1 MAGKKP
7 KSKPK
12 AQKRKVELVAV
23 PLEVVPPEAQA
34 APAPEP
40 AAPPPL
46 PPPPPQPQLA
56 EGAAAP
62 KRKRRPIAEPDP
74 VMIPATP
81 DDVINNVLCR
91 EIVNPQDGG
100 EDAPPADPNIAVLDE
115 ITNGLA
121 HGTSVNHVK
130 DDIIRIASHQAEKT
144 QVIKTVLQAIDLTR
158 VNRFVQVRHVAEVEL
173 ERAVK
178 RGDLKSTEY
187 LAFLRY
193 SQDELDKIKKNLA
206 DQSNHMNSFDTQSVI
221 EKVDHARQKVD
232 AQAEERFVGTTPQ
245 GREIIRKQLY
255 VVQKALKK
263 AGKMKQAQ
271 AQPNGRVAK

>member
-1 MAGKKP
+1 MAQKKHKP

-34 APAPEP
+34 VPPPQPQP

-46 PPPPPQPQLA
+46 PPPPPQAQLP
-56 EGAAAP
+56 EGEAAP

-74 VMIPATP
+74 VMIPATT
-81 DDVINNVLCR
+81 DDVLNNVLCR
-91 EIVNPQDGG
+91 EIVNPQSGD
-100 EDAPPADPNIAVLDE
+100 EEAPADPNIAVLDE
-115 ITNGLA
+115 IANGLA

-144 QVIKTVLQAIDLTR
+144 QVVKTVLQAIDLTR
-158 VNRFVQVRHVAEVEL
+158 VNRFVQVRHTAEVAL

-187 LAFLRY
+187 VAFLRY
-193 SQDELDKIKKNLA
+193 S
-206 DQSNHMNSFDTQSVI
+206 
-221 EKVDHARQKVD
+221 QKVD
-232 AQAEERFVGTTPQ
+232 AQAEERFAGTTPQ

-255 VVQKALKK
+255 VVEKALKK

-271 AQPNGRVAK
+271 PNGRVSK

>member
-1 MAGKKP
+1 MAQKKHKP

-34 APAPEP
+34 VPPPQP

-46 PPPPPQPQLA
+46 PPPPPQAQLP
-56 EGAAAP
+56 EGEAAP

-74 VMIPATP
+74 VMIPATT
-81 DDVINNVLCR
+81 DDVLNNVLCR
-91 EIVNPQDGG
+91 EIVNPQSGD
-100 EDAPPADPNIAVLDE
+100 EEAPADPNIAVLDE
-115 ITNGLA
+115 IANGLA

-144 QVIKTVLQAIDLTR
+144 QVVKTVLQAIDLTR
-158 VNRFVQVRHVAEVEL
+158 VNRFVQVRHTAEVAL

-187 LAFLRY
+187 VAFLRY
-193 SQDELDKIKKNLA
+193 SQDELEKIKKELA
-206 DQSNHMNSFDTQSVI
+206 NQSNHMNSFDTQSVI

-232 AQAEERFVGTTPQ
+232 AQAEERFAGTTPQ

-255 VVQKALKK
+255 VVEKALKK

-271 AQPNGRVAK
+271 PNGRVSK